1 MTFFLPFIYST
12 CQEFRLMETTVS
24 EFLKGFFLIS
34 ALTKKKPKNE
44 MAELDKL
51 IKMYLIP
58 KYS

>member
-34 ALTKKKPKNE
+34 ALAKKNPKNE